1 MRKANKIIM
10 MTVSILLS
18 LVLITGSVISGT
30 LAKYATSADQS
41 TEARVAKFGV
51 ELGVSLDEEFKK
63 VCGDYTITANNGSIL
78 ISVPNLKIG
87 PEDDFSKAL
96 HVSISG
102 RSEVKLKVNMD
113 INVERKGNF
122 ILDETFGPD
131 KNTIYFPIGMT
142 LGCKNESDQYVN
154 DYIMVPGSTASDG
167 LYETLLMIYFAD
179 RIFMNPVGEIYKD
192 MSVESVF
199 EPGEEI
205 VFHPSVLDDTD
216 GNNDPVGSVYIN
228 EFDLGFK
235 WPFESDSTDKNA
247 NDKKDTWLVSQE
259 TVPSFGYTF
268 IITVEQVSGDY
279 ETP

>member
-1 MRKANKIIM
+1 MRKNNKKIM
-10 MTVSILLS
+10 IVVSVLLS
-18 LVLITGSVISGT
+18 LVLITSSIVSGT
-30 LAKYATSADQS
+30 MAKYTTTSGQKS
-41 TEARVAKFGV
+41 TSARVAKFGV
-51 ELGVSLDEEFKK
+51 ELGVSLDEEFEK
-63 VCGDYTITANNGSIL
+63 VCGNYTITANNGSIL

-102 RSEVKLKVNMD
+102 RSEVKLKVSMD

-122 ILDETFGPD
+122 ILDETFGPN

-154 DYIMVPGSTASDG
+154 DYLMVPGNTAPDSM
-167 LYETLLMIYFAD
+167 YETLLMIYFAD
-179 RIFMNPVGEIYKD
+179 RIFMDPVGEYYKD

-228 EFDLGFK
+228 DFDLGFK

-268 IITVEQVSGDY
+268 TITVEQVS
-279 ETP
+279 

>member
-1 MRKANKIIM
+1 MRKANKIMM

-30 LAKYATSADQS
+30 LAKYATSTDQS

-87 PEDDFSKAL
+87 PDDDFSKAL

-113 INVERKGNF
+113 VNIERSENFLIPAGNCGL
-122 ILDETFGPD
+122 IKD
-131 KNTIYFPIGMT
+131 TIYFPIGMT

-154 DYIMVPGSTASDG
+154 DYIMVPGNTATDSQ
-167 LYETLLMIYFAD
+167 YETLLMFD
-179 RIFMNPVGEIYKD
+179 FSNRIFTNLAGEYYKD

-205 VFHPSVLDDTD
+205 VFHPAVLDRTVGDFV
-216 GNNDPVGSVYIN
+216 PVESVYIN
-228 EFDLGFK
+228 EFDLGFE

-247 NDKKDTWLVSQE
+247 NDKMDTWLVSQE
-259 TVPSFGYTF
+259 TIPSFGYTF
-268 IITVEQVSGDY
+268 IITVEQVS
-279 ETP
+279 